1 MINCFE
7 LNRNTKYEKI
17 EKFRK
22 ENDLCVNDLMFYS
35 IKQMIQHKVSK
46 GTFRTVGKEVYK
58 ITIQKEEE

>member
-17 EKFRK
+17 EKFCK
-22 ENDLCVNDLMFYS
+22 ENDLCVNDLIFYS
-35 IKQMIQHKVSK
+35 LNQMIQHKVSK
-46 GTFRTVGKEVYK
+46 GTFRTIGKEVYE

>member
-17 EKFRK
+17 EKFCK

-35 IKQMIQHKVSK
+35 IHQMIRHNVAKAK
-46 GTFRTVGKEVYK
+46 FRTVGKEVYD
-58 ITIQKEEE
+58 IIIQKEE

>member
-17 EKFRK
+17 EKFCK

-35 IKQMIQHKVSK
+35 IYQMIQHKVSK
-46 GTFRTVGKEVYK
+46 GKYRTIGKEVYE
-58 ITIQKEEE
+58 ITIQKEGG